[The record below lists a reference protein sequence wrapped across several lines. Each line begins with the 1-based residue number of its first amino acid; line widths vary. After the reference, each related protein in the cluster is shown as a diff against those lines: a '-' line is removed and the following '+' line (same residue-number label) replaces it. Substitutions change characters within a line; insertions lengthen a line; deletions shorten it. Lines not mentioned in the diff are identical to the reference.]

1 MKILLISGH
10 GAGDPGATSQFGRE
24 ADETIYMVEEIKKT
38 LEEYAQVD
46 LYPTDR
52 NAYSDIKK
60 GQLKVNFANYG
71 YVFEVHFNA
80 CVNDT
85 KGNGVTTG
93 TEIFVTAAE
102 KTVGVENRVLKAI
115 EAFGLKNR
123 GVKRKNYTVI
133 ARAKAAGVSS
143 ALLETCFIDD
153 KDDMQIYDKK
163 KAQIAE
169 SIAIAIAEQFGLK
182 KNSNQ
187 AAGSGTQETKGIK
200 VGSVVTIQDG
210 AVYGGMS
217 ATRGKEVP
225 AAQRGGKKHTVDKVQ
240 TNKGVKE
247 ARLKEIKSWVAVA
260 SLAVA
265 EGNEKEIKAGS
276 VVTIQDGAVYGGM
289 SATRGKEV
297 PAAQRGG
304 KKHTVDKVQTN
315 KGVKE
320 ARLKEI
326 NSWVAVASLKAV

>member
-10 GAGDPGATSQFGRE
+10 GAGDPGATSQFGKE

-38 LEEYAQVD
+38 LSKYAQVD

-60 GQLKVNFANYG
+60 GKLAVNFANYG

-93 TEIFVTAAE
+93 TEIFVTTAE

-115 EAFGLKNR
+115 AAFGLKNR

-153 KDDMQIYDKK
+153 KDDMQIYANK
-163 KAQIAE
+163 KAKIAE
-169 SIAIAIAEQFGLK
+169 AIAIAIAEQFGLK
-182 KNSNQ
+182 KKAT
-187 AAGSGTQETKGIK
+187 AAAVKEIK
-200 VGSVVTIQDG
+200 AGSVVTIKDG
-210 AVYGGMS
+210 AVYGGLS
-217 ATRGKEVP
+217 STRGKIVP

-247 ARLKEIKSWVAVA
+247 AK
-260 SLAVA
+260 
-265 EGNEKEIKAGS
+265 
-276 VVTIQDGAVYGGM
+276 
-289 SATRGKEV
+289 
-297 PAAQRGG
+297 
-304 KKHTVDKVQTN
+304 
-315 KGVKE
+315 
-320 ARLKEI
+320 LKEI
-326 NSWVAVASLKAV
+326 NSWVAVASLTAV

>member
-10 GAGDPGATSQFGRE
+10 GAGDPGATSQFGKE

-38 LEEYAQVD
+38 LSKYAQVD
-46 LYPTDR
+46 LYPTNR

-60 GQLKVNFANYG
+60 GKLAVNFANYG

-93 TEIFVTAAE
+93 TEIFVTTAE

-115 EAFGLKNR
+115 AAFGLKNR

-153 KDDMQIYDKK
+153 KDDMQIYANK

-169 SIAIAIAEQFGLK
+169 AIAIAIAEQFGLK
-182 KNSNQ
+182 KKTT
-187 AAGSGTQETKGIK
+187 AA
-200 VGSVVTIQDG
+200 
-210 AVYGGMS
+210 
-217 ATRGKEVP
+217 
-225 AAQRGGKKHTVDKVQ
+225 AA
-240 TNKGVKE
+240 
-247 ARLKEIKSWVAVA
+247 
-260 SLAVA
+260 
-265 EGNEKEIKAGS
+265 KEIKAGS
-276 VVTIQDGAVYGGM
+276 VVTIQDGAVYGGL
-289 SATRGKEV
+289 STTRGKEV

>member
-10 GAGDPGATSQFGRE
+10 GAGDPGATSQFGKE

-38 LEEYAQVD
+38 LSKYAEVD
-46 LYPTDR
+46 LYPTNR

-60 GQLKVNFANYG
+60 GKLAVNFANYG

-93 TEIFVTAAE
+93 TEIFVTTAE

-115 EAFGLKNR
+115 AAFGLKNR
-123 GVKRKNYTVI
+123 GVKRTNFTVI

-153 KDDMQIYDKK
+153 KDDMQIYSSK

-169 SIAIAIAEQFGLK
+169 AIAIAIAEQFGLK
-182 KNSNQ
+182 KKSTAQ
-187 AAGSGTQETKGIK
+187 AAAKEIK
-200 VGSVVTIQDG
+200 AGSVVTIQDG
-210 AVYGGMS
+210 AVYGGLS

-247 ARLKEIKSWVAVA
+247 AK
-260 SLAVA
+260 
-265 EGNEKEIKAGS
+265 
-276 VVTIQDGAVYGGM
+276 
-289 SATRGKEV
+289 
-297 PAAQRGG
+297 
-304 KKHTVDKVQTN
+304 
-315 KGVKE
+315 
-320 ARLKEI
+320 LKEI

>member
-10 GAGDPGATSQFGRE
+10 GAGDPGATSQFGKE

-38 LEEYAQVD
+38 LSKYVQVD
-46 LYPTDR
+46 LYPTNR

-60 GQLKVNFANYG
+60 GKLAVNFANYG

-93 TEIFVTAAE
+93 TEIFVTTAE

-115 EAFGLKNR
+115 AAFGLKNR

-133 ARAKAAGVSS
+133 ARAKTAGVSS

-153 KDDMQIYDKK
+153 KDDMQIYANK

-169 SIAIAIAEQFGLK
+169 AIAIAIAEQFGLK
-182 KNSNQ
+182 KKAT
-187 AAGSGTQETKGIK
+187 AA
-200 VGSVVTIQDG
+200 
-210 AVYGGMS
+210 AV
-217 ATRGKEVP
+217 
-225 AAQRGGKKHTVDKVQ
+225 
-240 TNKGVKE
+240 
-247 ARLKEIKSWVAVA
+247 
-260 SLAVA
+260 
-265 EGNEKEIKAGS
+265 KEIKAGS
-276 VVTIQDGAVYGGM
+276 VVTIQDGAVYGGL

>member
-46 LYPTDR
+46 LYPTER

-115 EAFGLKNR
+115 AAFGLKNR

-153 KDDMQIYDKK
+153 KDDMQIYAKK

-169 SIAIAIAEQFGLK
+169 SVF
-182 KNSNQ
+182 
-187 AAGSGTQETKGIK
+187 
-200 VGSVVTIQDG
+200 VGNLV
-210 AVYGGMS
+210 
-217 ATRGKEVP
+217 E
-225 AAQRGGKKHTVDKVQ
+225 
-240 TNKGVKE
+240 
-247 ARLKEIKSWVAVA
+247 
-260 SLAVA
+260 SL
-265 EGNEKEIKAGS
+265 
-276 VVTIQDGAVYGGM
+276 
-289 SATRGKEV
+289 
-297 PAAQRGG
+297 
-304 KKHTVDKVQTN
+304 
-315 KGVKE
+315 
-320 ARLKEI
+320 
-326 NSWVAVASLKAV
+326 